1 MFRKFAVAGVL
12 ACLLVVPGAAQT
24 ASQLLQKG
32 IYAQETSGDLDAA
45 IQIYRQLVGS
55 AFGQRDIAAQAQY
68 RLAETL
74 IRKGDLSSAA
84 TEFQKLARDYS
95 DYQALISRL
104 SGRFPEPKKAVN
116 PGPAILIPQMAD
128 SSRPV
133 TARGQVLQVQWINP
147 LSYILVQDGA
157 NQWAVAMAS
166 PNALLGSGLTRNS
179 VKQGDRVIVNG
190 FGTKDGQM
198 YNGYPLVIASTIVFE
213 DGRPLFDRAA
223 LPAPSV
229 QQFVEGDQRELVLQ
243 NLQKIHSFYQEMN
256 TPEVQEPLRRL
267 EAQIQDLKAAL
278 AREAAKQ

>member
-1 MFRKFAVAGVL
+1 M
-12 ACLLVVPGAAQT
+12 
-24 ASQLLQKG
+24 
-32 IYAQETSGDLDAA
+32 
-45 IQIYRQLVGS
+45 
-55 AFGQRDIAAQAQY
+55 
-68 RLAETL
+68 
-74 IRKGDLSSAA
+74 IRKGDLASAA

-104 SGRFPEPKKAVN
+104 SSRFPEPKKAVN
-116 PGPAILIPQMAD
+116 PGPAILVPQMAD

-133 TARGQVLQVQWINP
+133 TARGQVSQVQWINP
-147 LSYILVQDGA
+147 LSYMLVQDGA
-157 NQWAVAMAS
+157 NQWAVATAS
-166 PNALLGSGLTRNS
+166 PNDLLRAGWTRNS

-190 FGTKDGQM
+190 FWTQKNWNWEGS
-198 YNGYPLVIASTIVFE
+198 PILIASTIAFE

-229 QQFVEGDQRELVLQ
+229 QQSVEGDQRELVLQ